1 MKTTGTT
8 HRLLVTAALCAAIC
22 LLVPATG
29 EAVKCVTEV
38 ISCGGGAASSESFRS
53 HDTVGQGPVGV
64 DAEGSSLRMRDGFWV
79 TLPFTS
85 SPVEGTY
92 FGTLTVDG
100 TAMIRWT
107 VASLSEIVG
116 FNVYRATAPEGPY
129 ERLNAFT
136 LPAESPG
143 SYEDTTL
150 WPGSTFWYE
159 IRALSVD
166 GTEDVITGEPVMLE
180 TGGTLPLA
188 LRPASP
194 NPFTNETT
202 LHFDVPDHS
211 GAVRLAVYNV
221 RGQAVRTLVDDAVN
235 RGRYE
240 LTWDGRDD
248 RGTPAATG
256 VYFARLEVA
265 GRSEN
270 QKMMLLR

>member
-8 HRLLVTAALCAAIC
+8 QRLLATAAVCAAIC
-22 LLVPATG
+22 LLVPTTG
-29 EAVKCVTEV
+29 GAVKCVTEV
-38 ISCGGGAASSESFRS
+38 ISCGGGPGSSVSYKTN
-53 HDTVGQGPVGV
+53 DTVGQGPIGAI
-64 DAEGSSLRMRDGFWV
+64 AEGTGVRVRDGFWV
-79 TLPFTS
+79 TLPFMS

-107 VASLSEIVG
+107 VASIHDIVG
-116 FNVYRATAPEGPY
+116 FNVYRATAPDGPY
-129 ERLNAFT
+129 ECLNEYL

-143 SYEDTTL
+143 SYEDTTV

-159 IRALSVD
+159 IRALIID

-180 TGGTLPLA
+180 TGGSLALA

-194 NPFTNETT
+194 NPFTDETT

-221 RGQAVRTLVDDAVN
+221 RGQVVRTLVQDAVN

-248 RGTPAATG
+248 RGVPAATG